1 MRRRQIPNLYI
12 TIQDGVDFNAIQTNP
27 QVQNTIFNSLISGI
41 KEASDRNQIEATIVE
56 LNSSGNYISIDRS
69 NWTQSLEKAQIYF
82 SDMEEYEMCADIQ
95 KLIESIVSHGTKRL
109 HRKTS
114 RTAEKIGRS
123 RQSNFQR
130 CFFKRREI

>member
-41 KEASDRNQIEATIVE
+41 KEASDRNQTEATIIE
-56 LNSSGNYISIDRS
+56 LNSSGNYISINRS

-114 RTAEKIGRS
+114 RTDKSNNRS
-123 RQSNFQR
+123 PKHPKTSKKN
-130 CFFKRREI
+130 

>member
-12 TIQDGVDFNAIQTNP
+12 NIQDGVDFNAIQTNP

-56 LNSSGNYISIDRS
+56 LNSSGNYISINRS

-95 KLIESIVSHGTKRL
+95 KLIESIVSYGTKRL
-109 HRKTS
+109 HRKTP
-114 RTAEKIGRS
+114 RTDKSNNRS
-123 RQSNFQR
+123 PKYPKTSKKN
-130 CFFKRREI
+130 